1 MSQPADLARRRQK
14 LDAAFDRANGLPAE
28 DLELRADFAR
38 YLTVLVY
45 GYLEQSVLDLLQ
57 AYVNRKAAP
66 PVARYVQRRL
76 ERGRNLKVNQ
86 LLELLGAFDS
96 EWRIRCEGIL
106 DDRSRLAIDT
116 VTNNRNQIAH
126 GEWVGATLLSVSNGY
141 VRIRQV
147 VERLPDVLE
156 PSPG

>member
-1 MSQPADLARRRQK
+1 M
-14 LDAAFDRANGLPAE
+14 
-28 DLELRADFAR
+28 
-38 YLTVLVY
+38 VY

-86 LLELLGAFDS
+86 LLDLLGAFDS
-96 EWRIRCEGIL
+96 EWRKRCEDIL
-106 DDRSRLAIDT
+106 DERSRLAIDT

-126 GEWVGATLLSVSNGY
+126 GEWVGTTLVSVNSGY
-141 VRIRQV
+141 VTIRQV
-147 VERLPDVLE
+147 VERLPGVLE
-156 PSPG
+156 PPAG